1 MASSTIIHKLI
12 PSSIYSKSKTELFA
26 SHIGVKK
33 LSIVNYVG
41 KQRCVLSG
49 SISCKAVS
57 VAQPETEV
65 EGLNIADDVTQ
76 VAELVFFL
84 CEPLGLIQ
92 WHQLR
97 VSSSYNDNGRIL

>member
-1 MASSTIIHKLI
+1 MTIL
-12 PSSIYSKSKTELFA
+12 PMVY
-26 SHIGVKK
+26 IGVKK

-76 VAELVFFL
+76 LIGNTPMVYLNRIVKGSVAHIAAKLEIMEPCCSVKDRCVLLAFILVL
-84 CEPLGLIQ
+84 C
-92 WHQLR
+92 
-97 VSSSYNDNGRIL
+97 